1 MQNPVS
7 IGKFLWCLR
16 RQRGKKSGGNQTKTL
31 HHHHSTT
38 AKKEKRI
45 NFYWRNIWKYAWLR
59 RVCMHPL
66 YCHHY
71 QVSHTLSWGS
81 PRAPY
86 LLEST
91 AKRTFFLEIASQF
104 DPLNTCSAD
113 TYEWG
118 ARLCKLAN
126 KNEILKTIRER
137 KHKWVG
143 RTIERRRRKRKGW
156 WRRDSMRKLRPF
168 SSFRWW
174 ERGEGEKSQPL
185 TLALWR
191 WLTSF
196 LWDFLSRIFTLYSK
210 GGWVS

>member
-1 MQNPVS
+1 MLGFDVFVCIPYIAIIIRFPTHS
-7 IGKFLWCLR
+7 REAPRELLIYWSRLR
-16 RQRGKKSGGNQTKTL
+16 KGL
-31 HHHHSTT
+31 
-38 AKKEKRI
+38 
-45 NFYWRNIWKYAWLR
+45 
-59 RVCMHPL
+59 
-66 YCHHY
+66 
-71 QVSHTLSWGS
+71 
-81 PRAPY
+81 
-86 LLEST
+86 
-91 AKRTFFLEIASQF
+91 FFLEIASQF

-168 SSFRWW
+168 LSFRWW